1 MHIIGIAG
9 ASGSGKSQLAH
20 NIQQS
25 FSDTEVMLLS
35 EDNYYKDQRNLS
47 MAQRNIMNYDHPD
60 AMDHALLADHLA
72 DLAAGREVERPV
84 YSFHDHCRT
93 LETVT
98 ILPPKVLI
106 LEGILLFSEEKLRN
120 LIDLRVFM
128 EVPLDICL
136 IRRLERDVHERG
148 RSMESVLAQYQAT
161 VRDGYLQHIL
171 PSRDYA
177 DLLVPEG
184 GDNPAAVA
192 MLTARIAA
200 MLSEEKNQ

>member
-1 MHIIGIAG
+1 LHIIGIAG
-9 ASGSGKSQLAH
+9 ASGSGKSQLAR

-25 FSDTEVMLLS
+25 FDAADVMLLS

-47 MAQRNIMNYDHPD
+47 MAQRNLMNYDHPD

-72 DLAAGREVERPV
+72 ELGAGRSVARPV

-98 ILPPKVLI
+98 IKPPKVLI

-161 VRDGYLQHIL
+161 VRDGYLEHIL
-171 PSRDYA
+171 PSRSYA

-192 MLTARIAA
+192 MLTARIQV
-200 MLSEEKNQ
+200 MLEQD